1 MEPIKVK
8 RDRPEQKIQDKVM
21 QKLRMQGWFIIKTHG
36 NQFQSGLPD
45 LYATHSKY
53 GQRWIEMKTPE
64 GRFTAAQRDVFP
76 KLSANGTRI
85 WVLVSAE
92 DHEIQKIFGPENW
105 YRFLKW

>member
-1 MEPIKVK
+1 MKIK
-8 RDRPEQKIQDKVM
+8 RGRPEKIIEDKIRD
-21 QKLRMQGWFIIKTHG
+21 KLTLQGWFVIKTHG

-53 GQRWIEMKTPE
+53 GIRWIEVKTPT

-85 WVLVSAE
+85 WVLEGAE
-92 DHEIQKIFGPENW
+92 EHDLNLIFGPENW